1 MQRHNMSYFKRIV
14 IFMTVSALFLLI
26 IEAIILKGSDEVDI
40 YMGNLCGT
48 AYEKV
53 IPEFQTEGIAD
64 TLIAESDDE
73 FIHVR
78 FKGIKRGKT
87 SVKVVCHKEGEAA
100 STFHDSYSFT
110 LVVTRTHFIYSNNHY
125 DINGYQ
131 YMFFAITLVYL
142 VFGIYMIHLFIQS
155 KRDTFFS
162 YHSIISL
169 GLILYYMLQGLALL
183 PFSATAMIHPE
194 KMNGLYFFTFN
205 SFVLTAVSLLSTPFL
220 LIFSL
225 LLSISNIK
233 LIKKEGKRLSNLLGI
248 LLSFVLLS
256 GVVIIFIM
264 FMKSVLL
271 DYLTITPKK
280 MAINLTRGIISSIFV
295 YFECNLLATLFL
307 ARKAGRHKPKYDKD
321 FIIILGCGIRED
333 GTLYPLLR
341 GRADRA
347 INFYKEQLEKT
358 GKKAVFIPSGG
369 QGPDEIM
376 PEGEAIKRYLI
387 EQGIPEEQIMAETR
401 SLNTLQNMQFS
412 KEIIDSNSSDA
423 NIAFSTTNY
432 HVFRGGML
440 ASSVGMNADGMG
452 AKTKWYFWPNSLIR
466 EFVGMLVKERK
477 IHIFLLI
484 IIVTQAIIMG
494 NIQLLLNLL

>member
-1 MQRHNMSYFKRIV
+1 MQRHNMSFFKRIV
-14 IFMTVSALFLLI
+14 IFMALSGVLI
-26 IEAIILKGSDEVDI
+26 IILGAFVFTGSETVDVYLTNFNGKHYTKIIPE
-40 YMGNLCGT
+40 
-48 AYEKV
+48 YEK
-53 IPEFQTEGIAD
+53 EGIAE
-64 TLIAESDDE
+64 TALAESDE
-73 FIHVR
+73 EYIHVR
-78 FKGIKRGKT
+78 FRGVKKGDTVVR
-87 SVKVVCHKEGEAA
+87 VVCYKADESEL
-100 STFHDSYSFT
+100 SFHDSFVFN
-110 LVVTRTHFIYSNNHY
+110 LIVTRSHFIFTDRDY
-125 DINGYQ
+125 DIHGYQ
-131 YMFFAITLVYL
+131 YLFFGITLIYL
-142 VFGIYMIHLFIQS
+142 AFGIYMIHLFRQS
-155 KRDTFFS
+155 RKSAFFS

-205 SFVLTAVSLLSTPFL
+205 SFVLTAVSILSTPFL

-225 LLSISNIK
+225 LLSISNIT

-248 LLSFVLLS
+248 ILSFLLLS
-256 GVVIIFIM
+256 GVAIIIIM
-264 FMKSVLL
+264 FFKSLLL

-307 ARKAGRHKPKYDKD
+307 ARRAGRHIPKYDKD

-387 EQGIPEEQIMAETR
+387 EQGIPGEQIMAETR

-452 AKTKWYFWPNSLIR
+452 AKTKWYFWPNALIR

>member
-1 MQRHNMSYFKRIV
+1 MFINEELFNSWVAEAVERQTKINSFVHSIDADIKVNISAYDDFYCIISDKLIN
-14 IFMTVSALFLLI
+14 VSLNSDPYTDQLLDGFIQNRFGVSMNPFLLGTLHEIGHI
-26 IEAIILKGSDEVDI
+26 ITFDK
-40 YMGNLCGT
+40 NL
-48 AYEKV
+48 
-53 IPEFQTEGIAD
+53 D
-64 TLIAESDDE
+64 
-73 FIHVR
+73 
-78 FKGIKRGKT
+78 
-87 SVKVVCHKEGEAA
+87 
-100 STFHDSYSFT
+100 
-110 LVVTRTHFIYSNNHY
+110 
-125 DINGYQ
+125 
-131 YMFFAITLVYL
+131 
-142 VFGIYMIHLFIQS
+142 
-155 KRDTFFS
+155 RDRD
-162 YHSIISL
+162 
-169 GLILYYMLQGLALL
+169 ILYYMLQGLALL

-194 KMNGLYFFTFN
+194 KMNGLYFFTSN
-205 SFVLTAVSLLSTPFL
+205 SFVLTAVSILSTPFL

-225 LLSISNIK
+225 LLSISNIT

-248 LLSFVLLS
+248 ILSFLLLS
-256 GVVIIFIM
+256 GVAIIIIM
-264 FMKSVLL
+264 FFKSVLF

-307 ARKAGRHKPKYDKD
+307 ARRAGRHKPKYDKD

-452 AKTKWYFWPNSLIR
+452 AKTKWYFWPNALIR

>member
-1 MQRHNMSYFKRIV
+1 MQLRNLSYFKRIF
-14 IFMTVSALFLLI
+14 IFMTVSALFGMI
-26 IEAIILKGSDEVDI
+26 VTIVVFKGSDTVDV
-40 YMGNLCGT
+40 YLDSLNGS
-48 AYEKV
+48 AYKKV
-53 IPEFQTEGIAD
+53 VTEFESKGIAE

-73 FIHVR
+73 YIHVR
-78 FKGIKRGKT
+78 FRGLKKGDTLVR
-87 SVKVVCHKEGEAA
+87 VVCYKADESEL
-100 STFHDSYSFT
+100 SFHDAFVFN
-110 LVVTRTHFIYSNNHY
+110 LIVTRSHFIFTDRDY
-125 DINGYQ
+125 DIHGYQ
-131 YMFFAITLVYL
+131 YLFFGITLIYL
-142 VFGIYMIHLFIQS
+142 AFGIYMIHLFRQS
-155 KRDTFFS
+155 RKSAFFS

-205 SFVLTAVSLLSTPFL
+205 SFVLTAVSILSTPFL

-225 LLSISNIK
+225 LLSISNIT

-248 LLSFVLLS
+248 ILSFLLLS
-256 GVVIIFIM
+256 GVAIIIIM
-264 FMKSVLL
+264 FFKSLLL

-307 ARKAGRHKPKYDKD
+307 ARRAGKHKPKYDKN

-347 INFYKEQLEKT
+347 IRFYKEQLEKT

-412 KEIIDSNSSDA
+412 KEIIDSTGSDA

-452 AKTKWYFWPNSLIR
+452 AKTKWYFWPNALIR